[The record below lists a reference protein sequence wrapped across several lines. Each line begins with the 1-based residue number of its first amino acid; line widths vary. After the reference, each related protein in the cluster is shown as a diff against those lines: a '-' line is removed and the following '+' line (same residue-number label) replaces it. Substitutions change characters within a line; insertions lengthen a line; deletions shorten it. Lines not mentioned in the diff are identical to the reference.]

1 MHRSLGEM
9 SGRYHLIISLSIFSC
24 DFDGDLQLARESGF
38 VPSCVCTYVRMRSR
52 TLERSLQI
60 VRGAAAAR
68 GAHIIFP
75 RSLLDDGRPQKVR
88 VSPPSHQ
95 SMNEQHWQRD
105 HSRSILVKIL
115 FHLRRN
121 IVMLREF
128 TRRSVRAV
136 RWRDLLGSKSDSLIM
151 LRDALELQMIY

>member
-9 SGRYHLIISLSIFSC
+9 SGRYHISLSIFSC
-24 DFDGDLQLARESGF
+24 ADFWMADRMADRMAMARRMLRRRG
-38 VPSCVCTYVRMRSR
+38 VRMRSR
-52 TLERSLQI
+52 TYKFTYVARRSF
-60 VRGAAAAR
+60 
-68 GAHIIFP
+68 AHFSE

-105 HSRSILVKIL
+105 HSRSILVNIF

-128 TRRSVRAV
+128 TRRSVR
-136 RWRDLLGSKSDSLIM
+136 RHLLGRSDSLIM